1 MKDGKIRA
9 TIVIAAISAAVV
21 VGAHALFSVDEPL
34 GISATAYW
42 HVEDNGQVYDLEIDI
57 KARTDGEIVDY
68 RMETFVPPPF
78 SENEIAIY
86 NGRERTVY
94 LIALD
99 PETRDCLACSKVENV
114 GPEYIPV
121 GITAEDVKEMRE
133 RGVGEHE
140 IEIFEGVYKVVI
152 HSTDINFDDEVFLPP
167 ADIDFPEP
175 LPRGA

>member
-9 TIVIAAISAAVV
+9 AIVIAAISAAVV

-57 KARTDGEIVDY
+57 KARTNGEIVDY
-68 RMETFVPPPF
+68 RMEAFDPSL

-99 PETRDCLACSKVENV
+99 PETGDCLARTKIENV

-121 GITAEDVKEMRE
+121 GITAEDVEEMRK

-167 ADIDFPEP
+167 ADIDFPES
-175 LPRGA
+175 LPRGT